1 MIIASLYDSPFSS
14 FATHDRS
21 ASIISDTK
29 IYAYEEAKLS
39 TVKEDGYAISAERSI
54 LAGFKELN
62 ITPNDIDYWV
72 FPKVK
77 NIKEQLNTL
86 NLYFKNIFG
95 TNKFEKYCNLKNYN
109 KKIILFDHH
118 ESHMALAGLT
128 SPFQKCITLS
138 MDGGGDYGD
147 HNHLVVKVFDRKKSY
162 PLGKRVFE
170 LKGPNGI
177 ANFHGWLTEAIGYLE
192 DGKTSGLASY
202 GKVQKK
208 LYDNFNKLFEKN
220 KDGINFFL
228 RKRIPLNIYNFNKI
242 KLDSHERKKFIF
254 HQPGITNVSDL
265 VDTYLP
271 EDIAR
276 TGSQI
281 IEDKLLET
289 IIQIKKK
296 FSSIDN
302 LSLVGGLFNNVKLN
316 QAIVESNIFKKV
328 YFTMN
333 PGDGGL
339 SLGGALLAKHIKS
352 NENEKK
358 FFYRK
363 NFSLNNN
370 ILSPYLGPSFNNSE
384 IEELLVGGNL
394 EFKKYN
400 FKDLTKVIAK
410 YISNGKIIGTF
421 WGRGEYGPRSL
432 GNRSIIADP
441 RIKNIKAIINQK
453 LKKRD
458 WFMPFAP
465 AIINNYVKDYSNM
478 NFKCP
483 YMQVS
488 FPCNNKAKKEIA
500 SSVHVDG
507 TARIQSVS
515 KEISPFFYS
524 IIENF
529 RKLTKLPVVLNTS
542 FNRHGIST
550 ISTPRQALEHFLM
563 GTCDILV
570 LENFILDLS
579 KIRIIRKRKIKLKKQ
594 KQLLKNTHKNYLRK
608 KEIKK
613 NYFLKI
619 KRLK

>member
-1 MIIASLYDSPFSS
+1 MNIVSLYDSPFSS
-14 FATHDRS
+14 FVTHDRS
-21 ASIISDTK
+21 AAIISGNK

-62 ITPNDIDYWV
+62 ISPDDIDFWV

-77 NIKEQLNTL
+77 NFKVQLKTL
-86 NLYFKNIFG
+86 NSYFKNIFG

-109 KKIILFDHH
+109 KKFIFFDHH
-118 ESHMALAGLT
+118 ELHMALAGFT
-128 SPFQKCITLS
+128 SPFKKCLTVS
-138 MDGGGDYGD
+138 MDGGGDYAD
-147 HNHLVVKVFDRKKSY
+147 HNHLVAKIFDRQKYY
-162 PLGKRVFE
+162 PLEKRILE
-170 LKGPNGI
+170 LKGPNGV
-177 ANFHGWLTEAIGYLE
+177 ANFHGWLTESIGFLE

-208 LYDNFNKLFEKN
+208 LYQNFDRLFKKDKN
-220 KDGINFFL
+220 GISIFL
-228 RKRIPLNIYNFNKI
+228 RKRVPFNIYNFSKI
-242 KLDSHERKKFIF
+242 KLDSHERKKFVF

-265 VDTYLP
+265 VESYYP
-271 EDIAR
+271 EDIAK

-281 IEDKLLET
+281 IQDKLIET
-289 IIQIKKK
+289 IRVFKKK
-296 FSSIDN
+296 FPKIDKIA
-302 LSLVGGLFNNVKLN
+302 LVGGLFNNVRLN

-328 YFTMN
+328 HFTMN

-339 SLGGALLAKHIKS
+339 TLGGALLANHIKS
-352 NENEKK
+352 EKK
-358 FFYRK
+358 ENKFFQKK
-363 NFSLNNN
+363 NYTSIF
-370 ILSPYLGPSFNNSE
+370 SPYIGPSFNNSE
-384 IEELLVGGNL
+384 IEEILIGADLK
-394 EFKKYN
+394 FKKYS

-410 YISNGKIIGTF
+410 HIANGKVIGTF

-432 GNRSIIADP
+432 GHRSILADP
-441 RIKNIKAIINQK
+441 RIKNIKTIINQK

-465 AIINNYVKDYSNM
+465 AILDNYVKNYSKLNY
-478 NFKCP
+478 KCP

-488 FPCNNKAKKEIA
+488 FPCNDKAKKEIT

-515 KEISPFFYS
+515 KKTSPFFYN
-524 IIENF
+524 IINNF
-529 RKLTKLPVVLNTS
+529 KKISKLPVVLNTS

-570 LENFILDLS
+570 LENFILELS
-579 KIRIIRKRKIKLKKQ
+579 KNRITNKKNKTKIDKLSKLIKF
-594 KQLLKNTHKNYLRK
+594 THKTYFK
-608 KEIKK
+608 KREIKNK
-613 NYFLKI
+613 YILNNKL
-619 KRLK
+619 